1 MLIILPTTDTN
12 IHITWSLPK
21 APNGIIT
28 AYSLTLLD
36 LKNNNVL
43 YMENIMET
51 TLSQP
56 GLGMIN

>member
-1 MLIILPTTDTN
+1 MICVVSGPVSTLIILPTTDTS

-43 YMENIMET
+43 
-51 TLSQP
+51 
-56 GLGMIN
+56 